1 MRDIVIIGAG
11 GLGREVQWLI
21 ERINNI
27 NPTWNML
34 GYLDDNI
41 EKGTIVNGYTVIGG
55 IDWLKRREEKVSI
68 VCAIGSANLR
78 KEVISRI
85 KNTNN
90 IEMPNIIDPN
100 VVISPFVDM
109 GVGNIICAS
118 TVLTVNIKI
127 GDFCIINLDCT
138 IGHDDI
144 LESYITIYPSVNVSG
159 NVNIGECSEI
169 GTGTS
174 IIQGVSIASNT
185 ILGAG
190 STVVKN
196 ISASGLYVG
205 TPAKLIKSF

>member
-1 MRDIVIIGAG
+1 M
-11 GLGREVQWLI
+11 
-21 ERINNI
+21 
-27 NPTWNML
+27 
-34 GYLDDNI
+34 
-41 EKGTIVNGYTVIGG
+41 
-55 IDWLKRREEKVSI
+55 
-68 VCAIGSANLR
+68 R